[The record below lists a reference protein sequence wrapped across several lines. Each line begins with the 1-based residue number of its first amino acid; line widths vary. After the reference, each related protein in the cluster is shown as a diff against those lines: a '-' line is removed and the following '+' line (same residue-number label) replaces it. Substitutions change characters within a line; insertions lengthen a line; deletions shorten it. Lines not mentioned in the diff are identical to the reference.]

1 MATADPTTAGPAGAS
16 TTEPSAHGTPVAPPT
31 GVGRLGVMLYLSSDV
46 MLFAAFFAAWYLLR
60 SVNSPWPPDGV
71 HLDTTRA
78 LVAPVVLVSSS
89 ATMVLAERALK
100 QQALRN
106 YRIWTLATFAL
117 GLAFLLNQ
125 LDEYRTLP
133 FQVDSHV
140 YGSTYWGLTGLHTL
154 HVAAGLCALLVL
166 FFRATRVAAA
176 DALDDWTWGIS
187 AYWHLVD
194 VIWVAVF
201 VTIWVIG

>member
-1 MATADPTTAGPAGAS
+1 MATAEPTTAGSTGTAEPPDLGAAV
-16 TTEPSAHGTPVAPPT
+16 PPPT

-71 HLDTTRA
+71 HLDTARA
-78 LVAPVVLVSSS
+78 AVATLVLVSSS

-100 QQALRN
+100 RQALRS
-106 YRIWTLATFAL
+106 YRIWTLATATL

-125 LDEYRTLP
+125 LDEYRTLS

-140 YGSTYWGLTGLHTL
+140 YGSAYWGLTGLHTL
-154 HVAAGLCALLVL
+154 HVAAGLFALLVL
-166 FFRATRVAAA
+166 FFRATRVARAE
-176 DALDDWTWGIS
+176 ALDEWTWGIS

-194 VIWVAVF
+194 VIWVGVF